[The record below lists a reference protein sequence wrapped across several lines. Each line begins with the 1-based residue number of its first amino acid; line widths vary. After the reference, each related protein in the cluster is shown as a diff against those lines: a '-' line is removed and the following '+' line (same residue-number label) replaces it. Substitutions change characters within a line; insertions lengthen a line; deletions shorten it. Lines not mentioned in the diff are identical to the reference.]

1 MEKDSNNGTEHIW
14 ALQDDLLEEDP
25 QYIPTTTVYTL
36 LRDPNERVSNLDKD
50 QEPLD
55 KEEPELYSTIK
66 YGNRL
71 DIDPD
76 VRPGL
81 SGSVFNM
88 FDIEQEPTEL
98 PPTYSIMKRCKL
110 FFSLIQTVSSIRKK
124 PLPRRVFRTLDKGS
138 LRGSIFTLV
147 SSAVGAFVFN
157 LPMVMSYFGLAMG
170 VVVILISSLLAYASY
185 WA

>member
-1 MEKDSNNGTEHIW
+1 MEKDSDNGTEHIW
-14 ALQDDLLEEDP
+14 ALQDDLLEGDP

-36 LRDPNERVSNLDKD
+36 LRDPNEPVSNLDKD

-55 KEEPELYSTIK
+55 KEDPALYSTIK

-88 FDIEQEPTEL
+88 FDIEQEPTEF

-110 FFSLIQTVSSIRKK
+110 F
-124 PLPRRVFRTLDKGS
+124 
-138 LRGSIFTLV
+138 
-147 SSAVGAFVFN
+147 
-157 LPMVMSYFGLAMG
+157 LA
-170 VVVILISSLLAYASY
+170 
-185 WA
+185 